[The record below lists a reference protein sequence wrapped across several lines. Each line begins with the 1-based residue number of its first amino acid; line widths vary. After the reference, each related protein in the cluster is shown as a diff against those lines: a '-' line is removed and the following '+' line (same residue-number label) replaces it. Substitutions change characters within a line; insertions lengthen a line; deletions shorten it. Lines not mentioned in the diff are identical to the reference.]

1 MLVKMLA
8 DGETYNGHYKEGDV
22 KDLNMS
28 VAQALIKQ
36 GKAEEYTPTPK
47 ERETLDNREGRKM
60 EMQRTGVGA
69 TAQERNLTP
78 AQRTLQAAG
87 AREPNETLA
96 RMQTGEGA
104 EVDDDSET
112 GAKTKAFE
120 AAQMNIATQEGAEEE
135 STRDLNE
142 EAKDAAAKDAEAARD
157 ETKNRTEETKSD
169 TKPTSGTRT
178 SRP

>member
-36 GKAEEYTPTPK
+36 GKAEEYTPT
-47 ERETLDNREGRKM
+47 
-60 EMQRTGVGA
+60 
-69 TAQERNLTP
+69 
-78 AQRTLQAAG
+78 
-87 AREPNETLA
+87 
-96 RMQTGEGA
+96 
-104 EVDDDSET
+104 
-112 GAKTKAFE
+112 
-120 AAQMNIATQEGAEEE
+120 QEGAEEE

-157 ETKNRTEETKSD
+157 ETKNRTAETKSD